1 MTEDTHPSVP
11 EPGKAPAPK
20 LSTPARKVLLSTGG
34 AVPRNRVRLL
44 SSAGK
49 PLPAR
54 KPAPAAAPAP
64 PPP

>member
-20 LSTPARKVLLSTGG
+20 LSTPAPPARKVLLSTGG

-54 KPAPAAAPAP
+54 KPAPAAGPA
-64 PPP
+64 